1 MVSVMVVY
9 SWLRGWPCTSPGLL
23 RVSPNPNSLKMI
35 GPISI
40 LCREAVR
47 DVFSQLRAQLYGFLM
62 WCQRFAQGLSHD
74 ATLATYV
81 WKNNALKIYCVD
93 IYIHIQLYSYVHL
106 LFVHCHIIFHS
117 AAFQIQWNQTV
128 LLRRKRLYENINR
141 PCVLWGDFFFVVVCF
156 YTSKALLCN
165 ISTSILINWVK
176 DHFLAPLCQFERGC
190 SV

>member
-23 RVSPNPNSLKMI
+23 RVRPNPNSLKMI

-47 DVFSQLRAQLYGFLM
+47 DVFSQLHPQLYGFLM

-81 WKNNALKIYCVD
+81 WKNKTKQCIKNILCGHIYT
-93 IYIHIQLYSYVHL
+93 YSV
-106 LFVHCHIIFHS
+106 LFLCTSFITYIIFHS

-141 PCVLWGDFFFVVVCF
+141 PCVLWGDFFFVCF